1 MSEVPATVE
10 SEHVPP
16 VKRPERIIVTNSPQ
30 HGWIAHSDEID
41 WRMSKAAELG
51 LYAFILRVA
60 PPHKPGVDWASVVT
74 ECGDAIMGP
83 EWSAVRAAIERYP
96 VNRISPPVERR
107 VEIEA
112 IANIQQKCEQYWNAH
127 NIGDAEIHAALE
139 FIHREAAHIYHSL
152 EPKP

>member
-1 MSEVPATVE
+1 MTEVPATVE

-30 HGWIAHSDEID
+30 HGWIAHCDEID

-107 VEIEA
+107 AEIDFAKLQRQWIIHFGVGCPLTKAEIGTIIEA
-112 IANIQQKCEQYWNAH
+112 TRIVE
-127 NIGDAEIHAALE
+127 
-139 FIHREAAHIYHSL
+139 
-152 EPKP
+152 EPKPRHWNR